1 VKEFWIATK
10 TFAEKET
17 REEVFH
23 DETEARNF
31 FTTKP
36 ENIRVFSLVEKS
48 AYRELESKLAR
59 IYKSVEKLN
68 AANKKYESLRMS
80 PSLVFGAVNK
90 LCALVD
96 KERGWQ
102 TTG

>member
-48 AYRELESKLAR
+48 AYRELESKLAM
-59 IYKSVEKLN
+59 IETGFEKARATMNEISTYIGHEQPRVIFKALD
-68 AANKKYESLRMS
+68 E
-80 PSLVFGAVNK
+80 

-96 KERGWQ
+96 KERG
-102 TTG
+102 

>member
-1 VKEFWIATK
+1 VKECIAFWS
-10 TFAEKET
+10 
-17 REEVFH
+17 EENGWALMSNVPIPSG
-23 DETEARNF
+23 TA
-31 FTTKP
+31 
-36 ENIRVFSLVEKS
+36 LVEMS